1 LVGSANPV
9 LYKLC
14 DHDRIRQGSAISKFS
29 LTLCAGL
36 PSLLGGSANPLLQ
49 NLVITKEDLTS
60 LAATLGLPAP
70 GETAA
75 LGAAGLDPA
84 TILAQSLAETKAEVK
99 NILWNILTYNW
110 RNDVSLSSRHIP
122 TTFVVRFYNLKIF
135 STFMSS

>member
-1 LVGSANPV
+1 LFKTPGTVP
-9 LYKLC
+9 
-14 DHDRIRQGSAISKFS
+14 SKFS
-29 LTLCAGL
+29 VHCAGL

-99 NILWNILTYNW
+99 YIFISVHLWHTLTN
-110 RNDVSLSSRHIP
+110 N
-122 TTFVVRFYNLKIF
+122 K
-135 STFMSS
+135 

>member
-1 LVGSANPV
+1 MQSRL
-9 LYKLC
+9 
-14 DHDRIRQGSAISKFS
+14 RQGSAISKFS

-84 TILAQSLAETKAEVK
+84 AILAQSLAETKAEVN
-99 NILWNILTYNW
+99 NILW
-110 RNDVSLSSRHIP
+110 SS
-122 TTFVVRFYNLKIF
+122 
-135 STFMSS
+135 

>member
-1 LVGSANPV
+1 MP
-9 LYKLC
+9 
-14 DHDRIRQGSAISKFS
+14 
-29 LTLCAGL
+29 TLCCRTGVIIAEYDRGQQYLNFPEHCARAGL

-84 TILAQSLAETKAEVK
+84 AILAQSLAETKAEVN
-99 NILWNILTYNW
+99 NI
-110 RNDVSLSSRHIP
+110 
-122 TTFVVRFYNLKIF
+122 
-135 STFMSS
+135 FMEYLN